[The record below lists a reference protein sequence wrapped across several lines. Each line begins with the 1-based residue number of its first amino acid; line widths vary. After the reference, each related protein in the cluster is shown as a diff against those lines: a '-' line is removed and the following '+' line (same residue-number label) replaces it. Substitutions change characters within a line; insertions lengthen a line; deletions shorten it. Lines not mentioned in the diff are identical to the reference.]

1 VKEWLKSVLN
11 YWSYPK
17 NKTGYPF
24 FGPPCIECVNT
35 SFTTLVLNIKCYG
48 VCLWDLFENVY
59 VFFADSYSCRLIFI
73 YLFPE
78 RIKFNISYLRMLL
91 NMLNLIPLFCQTH
104 NYRKT
109 PSQHWCRKRRKT
121 PPRHLD
127 IIAQTHT
134 DLIDLHLRVRDQ
146 SQPPIQYWFCNQQ
159 DYGNTPPPPPD
170 RSLEGATCFAATALA
185 AGSYSKRFSRVNIC
199 LWSMSFRF
207 GFKSHTLNVI

>member
-1 VKEWLKSVLN
+1 VLN

-159 DYGNTPPPPPD
+159 DYGNSPPPTGQEFGGGHMFRCYGPGC
-170 RSLEGATCFAATALA
+170 RKLFKTI
-185 AGSYSKRFSRVNIC
+185 FSCEHLFMIDVF
-199 LWSMSFRF
+199 SFWF
-207 GFKSHTLNVI
+207 